1 MLNIFEFSHVKE
13 SVELDW
19 FMRKLFMKHPIM
31 CLDQEDK
38 TKLVSDYFSYFSE
51 FS

>member
-19 FMRKLFMKHPIM
+19 FMRKTFHETSNHVP
-31 CLDQEDK
+31 
-38 TKLVSDYFSYFSE
+38 
-51 FS
+51 